1 MICAIWCNRLRK
13 LRANSFHF
21 CSQSV
26 RIKEKLKQALFYGKI
41 RTRGRTTFFSA
52 NTSSFADAQ
61 RSSALTSAGT
71 VVAAPRVLAVFTANL
86 WLNGFILFV
95 FFVGVITCFV
105 QVVQLIKSVRWIE
118 EFVNKPDK
126 GSAKAPQL
134 LAPLATLLR
143 SRGASIQISASS
155 SQSIL
160 ESVSTRVEEAR
171 EITRY
176 IVNLLIFLGL
186 LGTFYGL
193 ATTVPALVE
202 TIRSL
207 APQEGETGFE
217 VFTRLMSGLEGQLS
231 GMGVAFASSL
241 LGLAGS
247 LVVGLLELFA
257 GQAQNRFYREL
268 EEWLSTITSFNV
280 TVDEG
285 NSSTDNTI
293 LLGIFE
299 RLGDQIELMER
310 FLNKDQSTMVP
321 SDREFAILQDKFVKV
336 MDENKSNLENLIDNF
351 TKSQKQLLDFLKSK
365 ESVEGGID
373 AESRMRLRSIDV
385 QMLHIS
391 EEIAVGRQEAIKA
404 IREEIANLADS
415 LQSTSAK
422 SSDRKT

>member
-1 MICAIWCNRLRK
+1 MV
-13 LRANSFHF
+13 NSQQEVELHF
-21 CSQSV
+21 SQPIRQVLLMLSV
-26 RIKEKLKQALFYGKI
+26 LV
-41 RTRGRTTFFSA
+41 
-52 NTSSFADAQ
+52 
-61 RSSALTSAGT
+61 LTSAGT
-71 VVAAPRVLAVFTANL
+71 VVAAPRVMAVFTANL

-95 FFVGVITCFV
+95 FLVGLISCFV

-126 GSAKAPQL
+126 DSVKAPQL
-134 LAPLATLLR
+134 LAPLAALLR
-143 SRGASIQISASS
+143 SRNASIQISASS

-268 EEWLSTITSFNV
+268 EEWLTTITSFNL
-280 TVDEG
+280 TVDEH
-285 NSSTDNTI
+285 NSSTENTA
-293 LLGIFE
+293 LLGLFK

-310 FLNKDQSTMVP
+310 ILNKDHAHIGK
-321 SDREFAILQDKFVKV
+321 SDQELAVIQDKFIKV
-336 MDENKSNLENLIDNF
+336 FEDNRSNIEGLFENFN
-351 TKSQKQLLDFLKSK
+351 KSQKQLLDFLKSK
-365 ESVEGGID
+365 EMAEGGID

-404 IREEIANLADS
+404 IREEVANLAKS
-415 LQSTSAK
+415 LQSNSGQ
-422 SSDRKT
+422 SSDRKR

>member
-1 MICAIWCNRLRK
+1 MVKSEHEVELR
-13 LRANSFHF
+13 F
-21 CSQSV
+21 SQPIRQVLLMLSV
-26 RIKEKLKQALFYGKI
+26 LV
-41 RTRGRTTFFSA
+41 
-52 NTSSFADAQ
+52 
-61 RSSALTSAGT
+61 LTSLGT
-71 VVAAPRVLAVFTANL
+71 VVAAPRVMAVFTANL

-95 FFVGVITCFV
+95 FFVGLISCFV

-118 EFVNKPDK
+118 EFVNKTDK
-126 GSAKAPQL
+126 GAVKAPQL
-134 LAPLATLLR
+134 LAPLAALLR
-143 SRGASIQISASS
+143 SRGTSIQISSSS

-268 EEWLSTITSFNV
+268 EEWLSTITSFNL
-280 TVDEG
+280 TVDDR
-285 NSSTDNTI
+285 NSSAENI
-293 LLGIFE
+293 ALMGIFE
-299 RLGDQIELMER
+299 RLGDQLQLMEQI
-310 FLNKDQSTMVP
+310 LNKDQTAKVLTNHDLADMQ
-321 SDREFAILQDKFVKV
+321 EKFIKNIE
-336 MDENKSNLENLIDNF
+336 ENRSNTNVLLESFNQ
-351 TKSQKQLLDFLKSK
+351 SQKQIVDFLKSK
-365 ESVEGGID
+365 ETAEGGID

-404 IREEIANLADS
+404 IREEIANLAS
-415 LQSTSAK
+415 SIQSNSAQ
-422 SSDRKT
+422 SPDRKT

>member
-1 MICAIWCNRLRK
+1 MVKSEHEVELR
-13 LRANSFHF
+13 F
-21 CSQSV
+21 SQPIRQVLLMLSV
-26 RIKEKLKQALFYGKI
+26 LV
-41 RTRGRTTFFSA
+41 
-52 NTSSFADAQ
+52 
-61 RSSALTSAGT
+61 LTSLGT
-71 VVAAPRVLAVFTANL
+71 VVAAPRVMAVFTANL

-95 FFVGVITCFV
+95 FFVGLISCFV

-118 EFVNKPDK
+118 EFVNKTDK
-126 GSAKAPQL
+126 GAVKAPQL
-134 LAPLATLLR
+134 LAPLAALLR
-143 SRGASIQISASS
+143 SRGTSIQISSSS

-268 EEWLSTITSFNV
+268 EEWLSTITSFNL
-280 TVDEG
+280 TVDDR
-285 NSSTDNTI
+285 NSSAENI
-293 LLGIFE
+293 ALMGIFE
-299 RLGDQIELMER
+299 RLGDQLQLMER
-310 FLNKDQSTMVP
+310 ILNKDQTAKVLTNHDLADM
-321 SDREFAILQDKFVKV
+321 QDKFIKNIE
-336 MDENKSNLENLIDNF
+336 ENRSNTNVLLESFNQ
-351 TKSQKQLLDFLKSK
+351 SQKQIVDFLKSK
-365 ESVEGGID
+365 ETAEGGID

-404 IREEIANLADS
+404 IREEIANLAS
-415 LQSTSAK
+415 SIQSNSAQ
-422 SSDRKT
+422 SPDRKT

>member
-1 MICAIWCNRLRK
+1 MVKSEQEVEL
-13 LRANSFHF
+13 HF
-21 CSQSV
+21 SQPIRQVLLMLSV
-26 RIKEKLKQALFYGKI
+26 L
-41 RTRGRTTFFSA
+41 
-52 NTSSFADAQ
+52 
-61 RSSALTSAGT
+61 ALTSAGT

-95 FFVGVITCFV
+95 FFVGVISCFV

-310 FLNKDQSTMVP
+310 FLNKDQSTMTP
-321 SDREFAILQDKFVKV
+321 TDREFAILQDKFVKV

>member
-1 MICAIWCNRLRK
+1 MVKSEQEVEL
-13 LRANSFHF
+13 HF
-21 CSQSV
+21 SQPIRQVLLMLSV
-26 RIKEKLKQALFYGKI
+26 L
-41 RTRGRTTFFSA
+41 
-52 NTSSFADAQ
+52 
-61 RSSALTSAGT
+61 ALTSAGT

-95 FFVGVITCFV
+95 FFVGVISCFV

-118 EFVNKPDK
+118 EFVNKPHK

-310 FLNKDQSTMVP
+310 FLNKDQSTMAP
-321 SDREFAILQDKFVKV
+321 TDREFAILPDKFVKV

>member
-1 MICAIWCNRLRK
+1 MVKSEHEVELR
-13 LRANSFHF
+13 F
-21 CSQSV
+21 SQPIRQVLLMLSV
-26 RIKEKLKQALFYGKI
+26 LV
-41 RTRGRTTFFSA
+41 
-52 NTSSFADAQ
+52 
-61 RSSALTSAGT
+61 LTSLGT
-71 VVAAPRVLAVFTANL
+71 VVAAPRVMAVFTANL

-95 FFVGVITCFV
+95 FFVGLISCFV

-118 EFVNKPDK
+118 EFVNKTDK
-126 GSAKAPQL
+126 GAVKAPQL
-134 LAPLATLLR
+134 LAPLAALLR
-143 SRGASIQISASS
+143 SRGTSIQISSSS

-268 EEWLSTITSFNV
+268 EEWLSTITSFNL
-280 TVDEG
+280 TVDDR
-285 NSSTDNTI
+285 NSSAENI
-293 LLGIFE
+293 ALMGIFE
-299 RLGDQIELMER
+299 RLGNQLQLME
-310 FLNKDQSTMVP
+310 Q
-321 SDREFAILQDKFVKV
+321 ILDKAQTAKVLTNHDLADMQDKFIKNIE
-336 MDENKSNLENLIDNF
+336 ENRSNTNVLLESFNQ
-351 TKSQKQLLDFLKSK
+351 SQKQIVDFLKSK
-365 ESVEGGID
+365 ETAEGGID

-404 IREEIANLADS
+404 IREEIANLAS
-415 LQSTSAK
+415 SIQSNSAQ
-422 SSDRKT
+422 SPDRKT

>member
-1 MICAIWCNRLRK
+1 MVKSEQEVEL
-13 LRANSFHF
+13 HF
-21 CSQSV
+21 SQPIRQVLLMLSV
-26 RIKEKLKQALFYGKI
+26 L
-41 RTRGRTTFFSA
+41 
-52 NTSSFADAQ
+52 
-61 RSSALTSAGT
+61 ALTSAGT

-95 FFVGVITCFV
+95 FFVGVISCFV

-310 FLNKDQSTMVP
+310 FLNKDQSTMAP
-321 SDREFAILQDKFVKV
+321 TDREFAILQDKFVKV
-336 MDENKSNLENLIDNF
+336 MDENKFNLENLIDNF

>member
-1 MICAIWCNRLRK
+1 MVKSEQEVEL
-13 LRANSFHF
+13 HF
-21 CSQSV
+21 SQPIRQVLLMLSV
-26 RIKEKLKQALFYGKI
+26 L
-41 RTRGRTTFFSA
+41 
-52 NTSSFADAQ
+52 
-61 RSSALTSAGT
+61 ALTSAGT

-95 FFVGVITCFV
+95 FFVGVISCFV

-126 GSAKAPQL
+126 GSSNAPQL

-310 FLNKDQSTMVP
+310 FLNKDQSTMAP
-321 SDREFAILQDKFVKV
+321 TDREFAILPDKFVKV
-336 MDENKSNLENLIDNF
+336 MEENKSNLENLIDNF

-365 ESVEGGID
+365 VSVEGGID

>member
-1 MICAIWCNRLRK
+1 MVKSEHEVELR
-13 LRANSFHF
+13 F
-21 CSQSV
+21 SQPIRQVLLMLSV
-26 RIKEKLKQALFYGKI
+26 LV
-41 RTRGRTTFFSA
+41 
-52 NTSSFADAQ
+52 
-61 RSSALTSAGT
+61 LTSLGT
-71 VVAAPRVLAVFTANL
+71 VVAAPRVMAVFTANL

-95 FFVGVITCFV
+95 FFVGLISCFV

-118 EFVNKPDK
+118 EFVNKTDK
-126 GSAKAPQL
+126 GAVKAPQL
-134 LAPLATLLR
+134 LAPLAALLR
-143 SRGASIQISASS
+143 SRGTSIQISSSS

-268 EEWLSTITSFNV
+268 EEWLSTITSFNL
-280 TVDEG
+280 TVDDR
-285 NSSTDNTI
+285 NSSAENI
-293 LLGIFE
+293 ALMGIFE
-299 RLGDQIELMER
+299 RLGNQLQLMEQI
-310 FLNKDQSTMVP
+310 LDKDQTAKVLTNH
-321 SDREFAILQDKFVKV
+321 DLADLQDKFIKNIE
-336 MDENKSNLENLIDNF
+336 ENRSNTNVLLESFNQ
-351 TKSQKQLLDFLKSK
+351 SQKQIVDFLKSK
-365 ESVEGGID
+365 ETSEGGID

-404 IREEIANLADS
+404 IREEIANLAS
-415 LQSTSAK
+415 SIQSNSAQ
-422 SSDRKT
+422 SPDRKT

>member
-1 MICAIWCNRLRK
+1 MVKSEHEVELR
-13 LRANSFHF
+13 F
-21 CSQSV
+21 SQPIRQVLLMLSV
-26 RIKEKLKQALFYGKI
+26 LV
-41 RTRGRTTFFSA
+41 
-52 NTSSFADAQ
+52 
-61 RSSALTSAGT
+61 LTSLGT
-71 VVAAPRVLAVFTANL
+71 VVAAPRVMAVFTANL

-95 FFVGVITCFV
+95 FFVGLISCFV

-118 EFVNKPDK
+118 EFVNKTDK
-126 GSAKAPQL
+126 GAVKAPQL
-134 LAPLATLLR
+134 LAPLAALLR
-143 SRGASIQISASS
+143 SRGTSIQISSSS

-268 EEWLSTITSFNV
+268 EEWLSTITSFNL
-280 TVDEG
+280 TVDDR
-285 NSSTDNTI
+285 NSSAENI
-293 LLGIFE
+293 ALMGIFE
-299 RLGDQIELMER
+299 RLGDQLQLMER
-310 FLNKDQSTMVP
+310 ILNKDQTAKVLTNHDLADM
-321 SDREFAILQDKFVKV
+321 QDKFIKNIE
-336 MDENKSNLENLIDNF
+336 ENRSNSNVLLESFNQ
-351 TKSQKQLLDFLKSK
+351 SQKQIVDFLKSK
-365 ESVEGGID
+365 ETTEGGID

-404 IREEIANLADS
+404 IREEIANLAS
-415 LQSTSAK
+415 SIQSNSAQ
-422 SSDRKT
+422 SPDRKT

>member
-1 MICAIWCNRLRK
+1 MVKSEQEVEL
-13 LRANSFHF
+13 HF
-21 CSQSV
+21 SQPIRQVLLMLSV
-26 RIKEKLKQALFYGKI
+26 L
-41 RTRGRTTFFSA
+41 
-52 NTSSFADAQ
+52 
-61 RSSALTSAGT
+61 ALTSAGT

-95 FFVGVITCFV
+95 FFIGVISCFV

-118 EFVNKPDK
+118 EFVNKPDE

-134 LAPLATLLR
+134 LAPLAALLR

-310 FLNKDQSTMVP
+310 FLNKDQSTMAP
-321 SDREFAILQDKFVKV
+321 TDREFAILQDKFVKV

>member
-1 MICAIWCNRLRK
+1 MVKSEQEVEL
-13 LRANSFHF
+13 HF
-21 CSQSV
+21 SQPIRQVLLMLSV
-26 RIKEKLKQALFYGKI
+26 L
-41 RTRGRTTFFSA
+41 
-52 NTSSFADAQ
+52 
-61 RSSALTSAGT
+61 ALTSAGT

-95 FFVGVITCFV
+95 FFVGVISCFV

-126 GSAKAPQL
+126 GSSNAPQL

-268 EEWLSTITSFNV
+268 EEWLSTIISFNV

-310 FLNKDQSTMVP
+310 FLNKDQSTMAP
-321 SDREFAILQDKFVKV
+321 TEREFAILQDKFVKV

-365 ESVEGGID
+365 ESVEVGID

>member
-1 MICAIWCNRLRK
+1 MVKSEQEVEL
-13 LRANSFHF
+13 HF
-21 CSQSV
+21 SQPIRQVLLMLSV
-26 RIKEKLKQALFYGKI
+26 L
-41 RTRGRTTFFSA
+41 
-52 NTSSFADAQ
+52 
-61 RSSALTSAGT
+61 ALTSAGT

-95 FFVGVITCFV
+95 FFVGVISCFV

-293 LLGIFE
+293 LLGILE

-310 FLNKDQSTMVP
+310 FLNKDQSTMAP
-321 SDREFAILQDKFVKV
+321 TDREFAILQDKFVKV

>member
-1 MICAIWCNRLRK
+1 MVKSEQEVELHFSQPLRQVV
-13 LRANSFHF
+13 LML
-21 CSQSV
+21 CV
-26 RIKEKLKQALFYGKI
+26 LV
-41 RTRGRTTFFSA
+41 
-52 NTSSFADAQ
+52 
-61 RSSALTSAGT
+61 LTSVGT
-71 VVAAPRVLAVFTANL
+71 VVAAPRVMAVFTANL

-95 FFVGVITCFV
+95 FLVGLISCFV
-105 QVVQLIKSVRWIE
+105 QVFQLIKSVHWIKK
-118 EFVNKPDK
+118 FINTPDK
-126 GSAKAPQL
+126 GSIKAPQL
-134 LAPLATLLR
+134 LAPLAALLR
-143 SRGASIQISASS
+143 SRGTSIQISSSS

-207 APQEGETGFE
+207 APKEGETGFE

-241 LGLAGS
+241 IGLAGS

-268 EEWLSTITSFNV
+268 EEWLSTITSFNL
-280 TVDEG
+280 TVDEN
-285 NSSTDNTI
+285 NSSTENTA
-293 LLGIFE
+293 LLGVLKS
-299 RLGDQIELMER
+299 LGDQIELMER
-310 FLNKDQSTMVP
+310 ILNKDQAQIGKNDQELAVIN
-321 SDREFAILQDKFVKV
+321 EKFIKV
-336 MDENKSNLENLIDNF
+336 FEENRSNMEGLLENFN
-351 TKSQKQLLDFLKSK
+351 KSQKQLLDFLKSK
-365 ESVEGGID
+365 EMTDGGLD

-404 IREEIANLADS
+404 IREEVASLAKS
-415 LQSTSAK
+415 LQSNSAQ
-422 SSDRKT
+422 SSDRKR

>member
-1 MICAIWCNRLRK
+1 MVTSEHEVELR
-13 LRANSFHF
+13 F
-21 CSQSV
+21 SQPIRQVLLMLSV
-26 RIKEKLKQALFYGKI
+26 LV
-41 RTRGRTTFFSA
+41 
-52 NTSSFADAQ
+52 
-61 RSSALTSAGT
+61 LTSLGT
-71 VVAAPRVLAVFTANL
+71 VVAAPRVMAVFTANL

-95 FFVGVITCFV
+95 FFVGLISCFV

-118 EFVNKPDK
+118 EFVNKTDK
-126 GSAKAPQL
+126 GAVKAPQL
-134 LAPLATLLR
+134 LAPLAALLR
-143 SRGASIQISASS
+143 SRGTSIQISSSS

-268 EEWLSTITSFNV
+268 EEWLSTITSFNL
-280 TVDEG
+280 TVDDR
-285 NSSTDNTI
+285 NSSAENI
-293 LLGIFE
+293 ALMGIFE
-299 RLGDQIELMER
+299 RLGNQLQLMEQI
-310 FLNKDQSTMVP
+310 LNKDQTAKVLTNHDLADMQ
-321 SDREFAILQDKFVKV
+321 EKFIKNIEENRSNTKV
-336 MDENKSNLENLIDNF
+336 LLESFNQ
-351 TKSQKQLLDFLKSK
+351 SQKQIVDLLKSK
-365 ESVEGGID
+365 ETTEGGID

-404 IREEIANLADS
+404 IREEIANLAS
-415 LQSTSAK
+415 SIQSNSAQ
-422 SSDRKT
+422 SPDRKT

>member
-1 MICAIWCNRLRK
+1 MVKSEHEVELR
-13 LRANSFHF
+13 F
-21 CSQSV
+21 SQPIRQVLLMLSV
-26 RIKEKLKQALFYGKI
+26 LV
-41 RTRGRTTFFSA
+41 
-52 NTSSFADAQ
+52 
-61 RSSALTSAGT
+61 LTSLGT
-71 VVAAPRVLAVFTANL
+71 VVAAPRVMAVFTANL

-95 FFVGVITCFV
+95 FFVGLISCFV

-118 EFVNKPDK
+118 EFVNKTDK
-126 GSAKAPQL
+126 GAVKAPQL
-134 LAPLATLLR
+134 LAPLAALLR
-143 SRGASIQISASS
+143 SRGTSIQISSSS

-268 EEWLSTITSFNV
+268 EEWLSTITSFNL
-280 TVDEG
+280 TVDDR
-285 NSSTDNTI
+285 NSSAENI
-293 LLGIFE
+293 ALMGIFE
-299 RLGDQIELMER
+299 RLGDQLQLMEQI
-310 FLNKDQSTMVP
+310 LNKDQTAKVLTNHDLADM
-321 SDREFAILQDKFVKV
+321 QDKFIKNIE
-336 MDENKSNLENLIDNF
+336 ENRSNTNVLLESFNQ
-351 TKSQKQLLDFLKSK
+351 SQKQIVDFLKSK
-365 ESVEGGID
+365 ETSEGGID

-404 IREEIANLADS
+404 IREEIANLAS
-415 LQSTSAK
+415 SIQSNSAQ
-422 SSDRKT
+422 SPDRKT

>member
-1 MICAIWCNRLRK
+1 MVKSEREVEL
-13 LRANSFHF
+13 HF
-21 CSQSV
+21 SQPIRQVLLMLSV
-26 RIKEKLKQALFYGKI
+26 L
-41 RTRGRTTFFSA
+41 
-52 NTSSFADAQ
+52 
-61 RSSALTSAGT
+61 ALTSVGT
-71 VVAAPRVLAVFTANL
+71 VLAAPRVLAVFTANL

-95 FFVGVITCFV
+95 FFVGVISCFV

-310 FLNKDQSTMVP
+310 FLNKDQSTMAP
-321 SDREFAILQDKFVKV
+321 TDREFAILQDKFVKF

-404 IREEIANLADS
+404 IREEIANLTDS

>member
-1 MICAIWCNRLRK
+1 MVK
-13 LRANSFHF
+13 LEQEVELHF
-21 CSQSV
+21 SQP
-26 RIKEKLKQALFYGKI
+26 I
-41 RTRGRTTFFSA
+41 RQVLLMLSIL
-52 NTSSFADAQ
+52 
-61 RSSALTSAGT
+61 ALTSAGT

-95 FFVGVITCFV
+95 FFIGVISCFV

-310 FLNKDQSTMVP
+310 FLNKDQSTMAP
-321 SDREFAILQDKFVKV
+321 SDHEFAILQDKFVKV
-336 MDENKSNLENLIDNF
+336 IDENKSNMENLIDNF

-365 ESVEGGID
+365 EAAEGGID

>member
-1 MICAIWCNRLRK
+1 MVKSEQEVEL
-13 LRANSFHF
+13 HF
-21 CSQSV
+21 SQPIRQVLLMLSV
-26 RIKEKLKQALFYGKI
+26 L
-41 RTRGRTTFFSA
+41 
-52 NTSSFADAQ
+52 
-61 RSSALTSAGT
+61 ALTSAGT

-95 FFVGVITCFV
+95 FFVGVISCFV

-126 GSAKAPQL
+126 GSAMAPQL

-310 FLNKDQSTMVP
+310 FLNKDQSTMV
-321 SDREFAILQDKFVKV
+321 STDREFAILQDKFVKV

-351 TKSQKQLLDFLKSK
+351 TNSQKQLLDFLKSK

-415 LQSTSAK
+415 LQSISAT

>member
-1 MICAIWCNRLRK
+1 MVKSEHEVELR
-13 LRANSFHF
+13 F
-21 CSQSV
+21 SQPIRQVLLMLSV
-26 RIKEKLKQALFYGKI
+26 LV
-41 RTRGRTTFFSA
+41 
-52 NTSSFADAQ
+52 
-61 RSSALTSAGT
+61 LTSLGT
-71 VVAAPRVLAVFTANL
+71 VVAAPRVMAVFTANL

-95 FFVGVITCFV
+95 FFVGLISCFV

-118 EFVNKPDK
+118 GFVNKTDK
-126 GSAKAPQL
+126 GAVKAPQL
-134 LAPLATLLR
+134 LAPLAALLR
-143 SRGASIQISASS
+143 SRGTSIQISSSS

-268 EEWLSTITSFNV
+268 EEWLSTITSFNL
-280 TVDEG
+280 TVDDR
-285 NSSTDNTI
+285 NSSAENI
-293 LLGIFE
+293 ALMGIFE
-299 RLGDQIELMER
+299 RLGNQLQLMEQI
-310 FLNKDQSTMVP
+310 LNKDQTAKVLTNH
-321 SDREFAILQDKFVKV
+321 DLAELQDKFIKNIE
-336 MDENKSNLENLIDNF
+336 ENRSNTNVLLESFNQ
-351 TKSQKQLLDFLKSK
+351 SQKQIVDFLKSK
-365 ESVEGGID
+365 ETAEGGID

-404 IREEIANLADS
+404 IREEIANLAS
-415 LQSTSAK
+415 SIQSNSAQ
-422 SSDRKT
+422 SPDRKT

>member
-1 MICAIWCNRLRK
+1 MVKSEQEVEL
-13 LRANSFHF
+13 HF
-21 CSQSV
+21 SQPIRQVLLMLSV
-26 RIKEKLKQALFYGKI
+26 L
-41 RTRGRTTFFSA
+41 
-52 NTSSFADAQ
+52 
-61 RSSALTSAGT
+61 ALTSAGT

-95 FFVGVITCFV
+95 FFVGVISCFV

-280 TVDEG
+280 TLDEG

-310 FLNKDQSTMVP
+310 FLNKDQSTMAP
-321 SDREFAILQDKFVKV
+321 TDREFAILQDKFVKV

-351 TKSQKQLLDFLKSK
+351 TKLQKQLLDFLKSK
-365 ESVEGGID
+365 VSVEGGID

>member
-1 MICAIWCNRLRK
+1 MVKSEQEVEL
-13 LRANSFHF
+13 HF
-21 CSQSV
+21 SQPIRRVLLMLSV
-26 RIKEKLKQALFYGKI
+26 L
-41 RTRGRTTFFSA
+41 
-52 NTSSFADAQ
+52 
-61 RSSALTSAGT
+61 ALTSAGT
-71 VVAAPRVLAVFTANL
+71 VVAARRVLAVFTANL

-95 FFVGVITCFV
+95 FFVGVISCFV

-310 FLNKDQSTMVP
+310 FLNKDQSTMAP
-321 SDREFAILQDKFVKV
+321 TDREFAILQDKFVKV

-391 EEIAVGRQEAIKA
+391 EEIAVGRQDAIKA

>member
-1 MICAIWCNRLRK
+1 MVKSEHEVELR
-13 LRANSFHF
+13 F
-21 CSQSV
+21 SQPIRQVLLMLSV
-26 RIKEKLKQALFYGKI
+26 LV
-41 RTRGRTTFFSA
+41 
-52 NTSSFADAQ
+52 
-61 RSSALTSAGT
+61 LTSLGT
-71 VVAAPRVLAVFTANL
+71 VVAAPRVMAVFTANL

-95 FFVGVITCFV
+95 FFVGLISCFV

-118 EFVNKPDK
+118 EFVNKTDK
-126 GSAKAPQL
+126 GAVKAPQL
-134 LAPLATLLR
+134 LAPLAALLR
-143 SRGASIQISASS
+143 SRGTSIQISSSS

-268 EEWLSTITSFNV
+268 EEWLSTITSFNL
-280 TVDEG
+280 TVDDR
-285 NSSTDNTI
+285 NSSAENI
-293 LLGIFE
+293 ALMGIFE
-299 RLGDQIELMER
+299 RLGDQLQLMEQI
-310 FLNKDQSTMVP
+310 LNKDQTAKVLTNHDLADM
-321 SDREFAILQDKFVKV
+321 QDKFIKNIE
-336 MDENKSNLENLIDNF
+336 ENRSNTNVLLESFNQ
-351 TKSQKQLLDFLKSK
+351 SQKQIVDFLKS
-365 ESVEGGID
+365 EETTEGGID

-404 IREEIANLADS
+404 LREEIANLAS
-415 LQSTSAK
+415 SIQSNSAQ
-422 SSDRKT
+422 SPDRKT

>member
-1 MICAIWCNRLRK
+1 MVKSEQEVEL
-13 LRANSFHF
+13 HF
-21 CSQSV
+21 SQPIRQVLLMLSV
-26 RIKEKLKQALFYGKI
+26 L
-41 RTRGRTTFFSA
+41 
-52 NTSSFADAQ
+52 
-61 RSSALTSAGT
+61 ALTSAGT

-95 FFVGVITCFV
+95 FFVGVISCFV

-126 GSAKAPQL
+126 GSSNAPQL

-160 ESVSTRVEEAR
+160 

-310 FLNKDQSTMVP
+310 FLNKDQSTMAP
-321 SDREFAILQDKFVKV
+321 TDREFAILQDKFVKV

-365 ESVEGGID
+365 VSVEGGID

>member
-1 MICAIWCNRLRK
+1 MVKSEQEVEL
-13 LRANSFHF
+13 HF
-21 CSQSV
+21 SQPIRQVLLMLSV
-26 RIKEKLKQALFYGKI
+26 L
-41 RTRGRTTFFSA
+41 
-52 NTSSFADAQ
+52 
-61 RSSALTSAGT
+61 ALTSAGT

-95 FFVGVITCFV
+95 FFIGVISCFV

-310 FLNKDQSTMVP
+310 FLNKDQSTMAP
-321 SDREFAILQDKFVKV
+321 TDREFAILQDKFVKV

-351 TKSQKQLLDFLKSK
+351 TKSQKQLFDFLKSK

>member
-1 MICAIWCNRLRK
+1 MVTSEHEVK
-13 LRANSFHF
+13 LRF
-21 CSQSV
+21 SQPIRQVLLMLSV
-26 RIKEKLKQALFYGKI
+26 LV
-41 RTRGRTTFFSA
+41 
-52 NTSSFADAQ
+52 
-61 RSSALTSAGT
+61 LTSLGT
-71 VVAAPRVLAVFTANL
+71 VVAAPRVMAVFTANL

-95 FFVGVITCFV
+95 FFVGLISCFV

-118 EFVNKPDK
+118 EFVNKTDK
-126 GSAKAPQL
+126 GAVKAPQL
-134 LAPLATLLR
+134 LAPLAALLR
-143 SRGASIQISASS
+143 SRGTSIQISSSS

-268 EEWLSTITSFNV
+268 EEWLSTITSFNL
-280 TVDEG
+280 TVDDR
-285 NSSTDNTI
+285 NSSAENVA
-293 LLGIFE
+293 LMGIFE
-299 RLGDQIELMER
+299 RLGDQLQLMER
-310 FLNKDQSTMVP
+310 ILNKDQTAKVLTNHDLADM
-321 SDREFAILQDKFVKV
+321 QDKFIKNIE
-336 MDENKSNLENLIDNF
+336 ENRSNTNVLLESFNQ
-351 TKSQKQLLDFLKSK
+351 SQKQIVDFLKSK
-365 ESVEGGID
+365 ETTEGGID

-404 IREEIANLADS
+404 IREEIANLAS
-415 LQSTSAK
+415 SIQSNSAQ
-422 SSDRKT
+422 SPDRKT

>member
-1 MICAIWCNRLRK
+1 MVKSEQEVEL
-13 LRANSFHF
+13 HF
-21 CSQSV
+21 SQPIRQVLLMLSV
-26 RIKEKLKQALFYGKI
+26 L
-41 RTRGRTTFFSA
+41 
-52 NTSSFADAQ
+52 
-61 RSSALTSAGT
+61 ALTSAGT

-95 FFVGVITCFV
+95 FFVGVISCFV

-126 GSAKAPQL
+126 GSSNAPQL

-310 FLNKDQSTMVP
+310 FLNRDQSTMATT
-321 SDREFAILQDKFVKV
+321 DREFAILQDKFVKV

>member
-1 MICAIWCNRLRK
+1 MVKSEHEVELR
-13 LRANSFHF
+13 F
-21 CSQSV
+21 SQPIRQVLLMLSV
-26 RIKEKLKQALFYGKI
+26 LV
-41 RTRGRTTFFSA
+41 
-52 NTSSFADAQ
+52 
-61 RSSALTSAGT
+61 LTSFGT
-71 VVAAPRVLAVFTANL
+71 VVAAPRVMAVFTANL

-95 FFVGVITCFV
+95 FFVGLISCFV

-118 EFVNKPDK
+118 EFVNKTDK
-126 GSAKAPQL
+126 GAVKAPLL
-134 LAPLATLLR
+134 LAPLAALLR
-143 SRGASIQISASS
+143 SRGTSIQISSSS

-268 EEWLSTITSFNV
+268 EEWLSTITSFNL
-280 TVDEG
+280 TVDDR
-285 NSSTDNTI
+285 NSSGENI
-293 LLGIFE
+293 ALMGIFE
-299 RLGDQIELMER
+299 RLGDQLQLMER
-310 FLNKDQSTMVP
+310 ILNKDQTAKVLTNH
-321 SDREFAILQDKFVKV
+321 DLEDIQDKFINNIE
-336 MDENKSNLENLIDNF
+336 ENRSNINVLLESFNQ
-351 TKSQKQLLDFLKSK
+351 SQKQIVDFLKSK
-365 ESVEGGID
+365 ETTEGGID

-404 IREEIANLADS
+404 IREEVANLAS
-415 LQSTSAK
+415 SIQSNSAQ
-422 SSDRKT
+422 SPDRET

>member
-1 MICAIWCNRLRK
+1 MVKSEHEVELR
-13 LRANSFHF
+13 F
-21 CSQSV
+21 SQPIRQVLLMLSV
-26 RIKEKLKQALFYGKI
+26 LV
-41 RTRGRTTFFSA
+41 
-52 NTSSFADAQ
+52 
-61 RSSALTSAGT
+61 LTSLGT
-71 VVAAPRVLAVFTANL
+71 VVAAPRVMAVFTANL

-95 FFVGVITCFV
+95 FFVGLISCFV

-118 EFVNKPDK
+118 EFVNKTDK
-126 GSAKAPQL
+126 GAVKAPQL
-134 LAPLATLLR
+134 LAPLAALLR
-143 SRGASIQISASS
+143 SRGTSIQISSSS

-268 EEWLSTITSFNV
+268 EEWLSTITSFNL
-280 TVDEG
+280 TVDDR
-285 NSSTDNTI
+285 NSSAENI
-293 LLGIFE
+293 ALMGIFE
-299 RLGDQIELMER
+299 RLGNQLQLMEQI
-310 FLNKDQSTMVP
+310 LNKDQTAKVLTNHDLADMQEKFIKNIEENRSSTNV
-321 SDREFAILQDKFVKV
+321 L
-336 MDENKSNLENLIDNF
+336 LESFNQ
-351 TKSQKQLLDFLKSK
+351 SQKQIVDFLKSK
-365 ESVEGGID
+365 ETAEGGID

-404 IREEIANLADS
+404 IREEIANLAS
-415 LQSTSAK
+415 SIQSNSAQ
-422 SSDRKT
+422 SPDRKT

>member
-1 MICAIWCNRLRK
+1 MVKSEQEVEL
-13 LRANSFHF
+13 HF
-21 CSQSV
+21 SQPIRQVLLMLSV
-26 RIKEKLKQALFYGKI
+26 L
-41 RTRGRTTFFSA
+41 
-52 NTSSFADAQ
+52 
-61 RSSALTSAGT
+61 ALTSAGT

-95 FFVGVITCFV
+95 FFVGVISCFV

-118 EFVNKPDK
+118 EFVNKPEK

-310 FLNKDQSTMVP
+310 FLNKDQSTMAP
-321 SDREFAILQDKFVKV
+321 TDREFAILQDKFVKV

-351 TKSQKQLLDFLKSK
+351 TKSQKQLLDFLKSN

-415 LQSTSAK
+415 LQSTRAK

>member
-1 MICAIWCNRLRK
+1 ML
-13 LRANSFHF
+13 
-21 CSQSV
+21 
-26 RIKEKLKQALFYGKI
+26 
-41 RTRGRTTFFSA
+41 
-52 NTSSFADAQ
+52 
-61 RSSALTSAGT
+61 
-71 VVAAPRVLAVFTANL
+71 
-86 WLNGFILFV
+86 
-95 FFVGVITCFV
+95 VGLISCFV
-105 QVVQLIKSVRWIE
+105 QVFQLIKSVRWIE
-118 EFVNKPDK
+118 KFINTPDK
-126 GSAKAPQL
+126 GSVKAPQL
-134 LAPLATLLR
+134 LAPLAALLR
-143 SRGASIQISASS
+143 SRGASIQISSSS

-207 APQEGETGFE
+207 APKEGETGFE

-241 LGLAGS
+241 IGLAGS

-268 EEWLSTITSFNV
+268 EEWLSTITSFNL
-280 TVDEG
+280 TVDEHS
-285 NSSTDNTI
+285 SSTENTA
-293 LLGIFE
+293 LLGVLK

-310 FLNKDQSTMVP
+310 ILNKDQEQIGKNDQELAVMN
-321 SDREFAILQDKFVKV
+321 EKFIKV
-336 MDENKSNLENLIDNF
+336 FEENRSNMEGLLENFN
-351 TKSQKQLLDFLKSK
+351 KSQKQLLDFLKSK
-365 ESVEGGID
+365 EMTEGGID

-404 IREEIANLADS
+404 IREEVANLAKS
-415 LQSTSAK
+415 LQSNSAQ
-422 SSDRKT
+422 SSDRKR

>member
-1 MICAIWCNRLRK
+1 MVKSEQEVEL
-13 LRANSFHF
+13 HF
-21 CSQSV
+21 SQPIRQVLLMLSV
-26 RIKEKLKQALFYGKI
+26 L
-41 RTRGRTTFFSA
+41 
-52 NTSSFADAQ
+52 
-61 RSSALTSAGT
+61 ALTSAGT

-95 FFVGVITCFV
+95 FFVGVISCFV

-310 FLNKDQSTMVP
+310 FLTKDQSTMAP
-321 SDREFAILQDKFVKV
+321 TDREFAVLQDKFVKV

>member
-1 MICAIWCNRLRK
+1 MVKSEHEVELR
-13 LRANSFHF
+13 F
-21 CSQSV
+21 SQPIRQVLLMLSV
-26 RIKEKLKQALFYGKI
+26 LV
-41 RTRGRTTFFSA
+41 
-52 NTSSFADAQ
+52 
-61 RSSALTSAGT
+61 LTSLGT
-71 VVAAPRVLAVFTANL
+71 VVAAPRVMAVFTANL

-95 FFVGVITCFV
+95 FFVGLISCFV

-118 EFVNKPDK
+118 EFVNKTDK
-126 GSAKAPQL
+126 GAVKAPQL
-134 LAPLATLLR
+134 LAPLAALLR
-143 SRGASIQISASS
+143 SRGTSIQISSSS

-268 EEWLSTITSFNV
+268 EEWLSTITSFNL
-280 TVDEG
+280 TVDDR
-285 NSSTDNTI
+285 NSSAENI
-293 LLGIFE
+293 ALMGIFE
-299 RLGDQIELMER
+299 RLGDQLQLMER
-310 FLNKDQSTMVP
+310 ILNKDQTAKVLTNHDLADMQ
-321 SDREFAILQDKFVKV
+321 EKFVKNIE
-336 MDENKSNLENLIDNF
+336 ENRSNTKVLLESFNQ
-351 TKSQKQLLDFLKSK
+351 SQKQIVDFLKSK
-365 ESVEGGID
+365 ETAEGGID

-404 IREEIANLADS
+404 IREEIANLAS
-415 LQSTSAK
+415 SIQSNSAQ
-422 SSDRKT
+422 SPDRKT

>member
-1 MICAIWCNRLRK
+1 MVKSEQEVEL
-13 LRANSFHF
+13 HF
-21 CSQSV
+21 SQPIRQVLLMLSV
-26 RIKEKLKQALFYGKI
+26 L
-41 RTRGRTTFFSA
+41 
-52 NTSSFADAQ
+52 
-61 RSSALTSAGT
+61 ALTSAGT

-95 FFVGVITCFV
+95 FFVGVISCFV

-126 GSAKAPQL
+126 GSSNAPQL

-285 NSSTDNTI
+285 NSSTENTA
-293 LLGIFE
+293 LFGIFE

-310 FLNKDQSTMVP
+310 FLNKDQSTMAP
-321 SDREFAILQDKFVKV
+321 TDREFAILQDKFVKV

>member
-1 MICAIWCNRLRK
+1 MVKSEHEVELR
-13 LRANSFHF
+13 F
-21 CSQSV
+21 SQPIRQVLLMLSV
-26 RIKEKLKQALFYGKI
+26 LV
-41 RTRGRTTFFSA
+41 
-52 NTSSFADAQ
+52 
-61 RSSALTSAGT
+61 LTSFGT
-71 VVAAPRVLAVFTANL
+71 VVAAPRVMAVFTANL

-95 FFVGVITCFV
+95 FFVGLISCFV

-118 EFVNKPDK
+118 EFVNKTDK
-126 GSAKAPQL
+126 GAVKAPQL
-134 LAPLATLLR
+134 LAPLAALLR
-143 SRGASIQISASS
+143 SRGTSIQISSSS

-268 EEWLSTITSFNV
+268 EEWLSTITSFNL
-280 TVDEG
+280 TVDDR
-285 NSSTDNTI
+285 NSSAENI
-293 LLGIFE
+293 ALMGIFE
-299 RLGDQIELMER
+299 RLGNQLQLMEQI
-310 FLNKDQSTMVP
+310 LNKDQTAKVLTNHDLADM
-321 SDREFAILQDKFVKV
+321 QDKFIKNIE
-336 MDENKSNLENLIDNF
+336 ENRSNTNVLLESFNQ
-351 TKSQKQLLDFLKSK
+351 SQKQIVDFLKSK
-365 ESVEGGID
+365 ETAEGGID

-404 IREEIANLADS
+404 IREEIANLAS
-415 LQSTSAK
+415 SIQSNSAQ
-422 SSDRKT
+422 SPDRKT

>member
-1 MICAIWCNRLRK
+1 MVKSEQEVEL
-13 LRANSFHF
+13 HF
-21 CSQSV
+21 SQPIRQVLLMLSV
-26 RIKEKLKQALFYGKI
+26 I
-41 RTRGRTTFFSA
+41 
-52 NTSSFADAQ
+52 
-61 RSSALTSAGT
+61 ALTSAGT

-95 FFVGVITCFV
+95 FFVGVISCFV

-118 EFVNKPDK
+118 EFVNKPHK

-285 NSSTDNTI
+285 NSSTDNTV

-310 FLNKDQSTMVP
+310 FLNKDQSTMAP
-321 SDREFAILQDKFVKV
+321 TDREFAILQDKFVKV

>member
-1 MICAIWCNRLRK
+1 MVKSEHEVELR
-13 LRANSFHF
+13 F
-21 CSQSV
+21 SQPIRQVLLMLSV
-26 RIKEKLKQALFYGKI
+26 LV
-41 RTRGRTTFFSA
+41 
-52 NTSSFADAQ
+52 
-61 RSSALTSAGT
+61 LTSLGT
-71 VVAAPRVLAVFTANL
+71 VVAAPRVMAVFTANL

-95 FFVGVITCFV
+95 FFVGLISCFV

-118 EFVNKPDK
+118 EFVNKTDK
-126 GSAKAPQL
+126 GAVKAPQL
-134 LAPLATLLR
+134 LAPLAALLR
-143 SRGASIQISASS
+143 SRGTSIQISSSS

-268 EEWLSTITSFNV
+268 EEWLSTITSFNL
-280 TVDEG
+280 TVDDR
-285 NSSTDNTI
+285 NSSAENI
-293 LLGIFE
+293 ALMGIFE
-299 RLGDQIELMER
+299 RLGDQLQLMER
-310 FLNKDQSTMVP
+310 ILNKDQTAKVLTNH
-321 SDREFAILQDKFVKV
+321 DLADLQDKFIKNIE
-336 MDENKSNLENLIDNF
+336 ENRSNTNVLLESFNQ
-351 TKSQKQLLDFLKSK
+351 SQKQIVDFLKSK
-365 ESVEGGID
+365 ETTEGGID

-404 IREEIANLADS
+404 IREEIANLAS
-415 LQSTSAK
+415 SIQSNSAQ
-422 SSDRKT
+422 SPDRKT

>member
-1 MICAIWCNRLRK
+1 MVKSEQEVEL
-13 LRANSFHF
+13 HF
-21 CSQSV
+21 SQPIRQVLLMLSV
-26 RIKEKLKQALFYGKI
+26 L
-41 RTRGRTTFFSA
+41 
-52 NTSSFADAQ
+52 
-61 RSSALTSAGT
+61 ALTSAGT

-95 FFVGVITCFV
+95 FFVGLISCFV

-280 TVDEG
+280 TVDEH

-310 FLNKDQSTMVP
+310 FLNKDQSTMAP
-321 SDREFAILQDKFVKV
+321 SDHEFAILQDKFVKV
-336 MDENKSNLENLIDNF
+336 MDENKSC
-351 TKSQKQLLDFLKSK
+351 LLYTSPSPRDQR
-365 ESVEGGID
+365 G
-373 AESRMRLRSIDV
+373 SRMPS
-385 QMLHIS
+385 
-391 EEIAVGRQEAIKA
+391 
-404 IREEIANLADS
+404 
-415 LQSTSAK
+415 SA
-422 SSDRKT
+422 